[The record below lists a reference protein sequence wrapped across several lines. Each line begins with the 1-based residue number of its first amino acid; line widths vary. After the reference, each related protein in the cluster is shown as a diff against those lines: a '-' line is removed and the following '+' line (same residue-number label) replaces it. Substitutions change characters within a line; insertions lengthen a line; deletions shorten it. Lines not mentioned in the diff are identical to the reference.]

1 MSEQEPQ
8 AGADKTPAERPAR
21 HGPPVAEAP
30 QVLDARG
37 QASAKLLAQAAGA
50 HALASGGGHDTP
62 WVRVA
67 SEHLVDVAKRLRD
80 GAFGAQMLHLIAA
93 VDYEE
98 RIEVNYLFLSA
109 TKGHTGQVKVDVSPD
124 APELPSLTGLWTA
137 AGWFERETHDL
148 FGVVFE
154 GNPDLSPLLLYEGF
168 EGHPGLRSYPFND
181 YQEW

>member
-1 MSEQEPQ
+1 MSEQDPQ
-8 AGADKTPAERPAR
+8 ASAEQAPSERPAR
-21 HGPPVAEAP
+21 SGPPVADAP

-37 QASAKLLAQAAGA
+37 EASATLLAQAAGA
-50 HALASGGGHDTP
+50 HALASGGGHDVP
-62 WVRVA
+62 WVRIDA
-67 SEHLVDVAKRLRD
+67 EHLLAVAGRLRD
-80 GAFGAQMLHLIAA
+80 GAFGAEMLHLIAA
-93 VDYEE
+93 VDYTE

-109 TKGHTGQVKVDVSPD
+109 TAGHKAQVKVDLPPD
-124 APELPSLTGLWTA
+124 APVIPSLTQLWTA